1 MNRKMKHSGS
11 MTFRLHES
19 SIVDSILDSTTA
31 RLPNSL
37 CEDSLA
43 SILMA

>member
-11 MTFRLHES
+11 TTFRLHES
-19 SIVDSILDSTTA
+19 TLADSILDSTTA
-31 RLPNSL
+31 RLPYSL